1 MPRLWT
7 GARPLVAAV
16 LALAVFGACVTVSG
30 PAASGPAVSLPP
42 IPTVALPSITI
53 PTIAIPSVA
62 VPSVAVPSVAV
73 PSISAPSITAPSIV
87 APSIVAPSI
96 VAPSIVVP
104 SLGVGGDCA
113 ILSTANANA
122 ATGMTWTLAG
132 TDANT
137 CTFVD
142 ATLSGAT
149 SGFNLRR
156 GTGESIA
163 TARLLEAN
171 GQDLTVA
178 GHAAFWGPLL
188 HQLYLDLGGD
198 TLVILF
204 VTSDD
209 AGALDLGQKLATAYL
224 AQ

>member
-62 VPSVAVPSVAV
+62 VPSVAVPS
-73 PSISAPSITAPSIV
+73 ISAPSITAPSIV

-96 VAPSIVVP
+96 VVPSIVVP

-188 HQLYLDLGGD
+188 HQLYVDLGGD

>member
-1 MPRLWT
+1 
-7 GARPLVAAV
+7 
-16 LALAVFGACVTVSG
+16 
-30 PAASGPAVSLPP
+30 
-42 IPTVALPSITI
+42 
-53 PTIAIPSVA
+53 
-62 VPSVAVPSVAV
+62 
-73 PSISAPSITAPSIV
+73 V
-87 APSIVAPSI
+87 APSIV
-96 VAPSIVVP
+96 VPSIVVP

>member
-62 VPSVAVPSVAV
+62 VPSVAVPS
-73 PSISAPSITAPSIV
+73 ISAPSITAPSIV

-96 VAPSIVVP
+96 VVPSIVVP